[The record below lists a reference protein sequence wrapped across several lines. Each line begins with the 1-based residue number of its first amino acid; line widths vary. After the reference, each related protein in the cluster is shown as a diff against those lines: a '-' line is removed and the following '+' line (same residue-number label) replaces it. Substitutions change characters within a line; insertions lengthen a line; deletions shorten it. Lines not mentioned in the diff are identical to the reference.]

1 MKILVVDDDRDLRE
15 LTAFALRRDGY
26 LVVEAAD
33 VAAALAVAA
42 AELPDLVILDVNL
55 PDGSGFD
62 VLKQLRRDAATPVML
77 LTVRT
82 SEEDQVFGLDLGAD
96 DYLTKPFSPRTL
108 LARVRAVLRRAAND
122 RPLLPAYGPFEVNP
136 ETLEAT
142 IDRGQTVRLTT
153 LEFRLL
159 QYLIANGGH
168 TLTFDQL
175 TRHIWGFHGLND
187 RQALKQLVRRLR
199 LKIEPDPAE
208 PRYLVNVASLGYALR
223 S

>member
-15 LTAFALRRDGY
+15 ITAFALRRDGY
-26 LVVEAAD
+26 LVIAAAD
-33 VAAALAVAA
+33 LAAARAA
-42 AELPDLVILDVNL
+42 IDTELPDLIILDVNL

-62 VLKQLRRDAATPVML
+62 LLPRLRGEGAPPVML

-82 SEEDQVFGLDLGAD
+82 SEEDQVHGLDLGAD

-108 LARVRAVLRRAAND
+108 LARVRALLRRAAAE
-122 RPLLPAYGPFEVNP
+122 RPSLPAYGPFTVNP
-136 ETLEAT
+136 DTLEAT
-142 IDRGQTVRLTT
+142 IADGRVVRLTA

-168 TLTFDQL
+168 TLSFDQL
-175 TRHIWGFHGLND
+175 TRHVWGFHGLND

-208 PRYLVNVASLGYALR
+208 PRYLMTIAALGYALR
-223 S
+223 V